1 MIAEEPFDIGGTA
14 IDPQDILSDDLIGK
28 IKGLNPDLGVA
39 GKDPF
44 YDRYA
49 AYRDE
54 IENAELIVIDANAL
68 NRSSVMNLDLSGDF
82 SGIEQLPSDYYQLA
96 GDTLAIA
103 FDPFE
108 FGADTPDCGYEG
120 FGEDIGGYCEFS
132 DTEFSDLTN
141 GIY

>member
-54 IENAELIVIDANAL
+54 IENAELIIIDANTL
-68 NRSSVMNLDLSGDF
+68 NRSSIMNLDLSGDTA
-82 SGIEQLPSDYYQLA
+82 GIDDLPSDYYQLCEDSLEPA
-96 GDTLAIA
+96 FGSEFGYWDCDFDNPDEGFSEYTDWGDT
-103 FDPFE
+103 E
-108 FGADTPDCGYEG
+108 YSE
-120 FGEDIGGYCEFS
+120 YS
-132 DTEFSDLTN
+132 DGL
-141 GIY
+141 YA

>member
-54 IENAELIVIDANAL
+54 IENAELIIIDANTL
-68 NRSSVMNLDLSGDF
+68 NRSSIMNLDLSGDT
-82 SGIEQLPSDYYQLA
+82 SGIEDMPSDYFQLRE
-96 GDTLAIA
+96 DTLEPAYGY
-103 FDPFE
+103 D
-108 FGADTPDCGYEG
+108 FGVWDCDCNPDEG
-120 FGEDIGGYCEFS
+120 FEDFS
-132 DTEFSDLTN
+132 NWGDTEFSEYSN
-141 GIY
+141 GLYA